1 MGIQMHIPHIHRS
14 VRVCWADCFCKRACN
29 HPQHACLMLQG
40 HSGYVIAA
48 DGLIV
53 WSGHFVLGRQVHP
66 QLHHLKITTVLSEML
81 AVVFLMNDAPA
92 SSHPLYFALAYGATL
107 SR

>member
-1 MGIQMHIPHIHRS
+1 
-14 VRVCWADCFCKRACN
+14 
-29 HPQHACLMLQG
+29 MLQG

-53 WSGHFVLGRQVHP
+53 WSGHFLMGRQVHP
-66 QLHHLKITTVLSEML
+66 QLHHFKIPTVLSEVL
-81 AVVFLMNDAPA
+81 AVVFLMNDTPA
-92 SSHPLYFALAYGATL
+92 SGHPLYLALAYGATL

>member
-1 MGIQMHIPHIHRS
+1 
-14 VRVCWADCFCKRACN
+14 
-29 HPQHACLMLQG
+29 MLQG

-53 WSGHFVLGRQVHP
+53 RSGHFVLGRQVHP

-81 AVVFLMNDAPA
+81 AVVFLMNDA
-92 SSHPLYFALAYGATL
+92 STSGHPLYLALTYGATL
-107 SR
+107 PR